1 MPDMKRLGRFVL
13 IGVVAVIV
21 VLGLGYVWGSSG
33 RTQLQG
39 ALDDV
44 RQQLDLAEARG
55 ELLDAR
61 VNLYNNNFGDA
72 SRHFEEAKEPLRR
85 TRQRYQE
92 AGRDA
97 AARSIGAA
105 LETVDEAQRLSGK
118 LDPTA
123 NAKAGEALEAIRV
136 ATAQ

>member
-1 MPDMKRLGRFVL
+1 MKRLGRLVL

-33 RTQLQG
+33 RVQIQTT
-39 ALDDV
+39 LDDV

-61 VNLYNNNFGDA
+61 VNLYNNNFGEA
-72 SRHFEEAKEPLRR
+72 SRHLEGVKDRLRR
-85 TRQRYQE
+85 TRERYQE
-92 AGRDA
+92 AGRDD
-97 AARSIGAA
+97 AARSVAAA
-105 LETVDEAQRLSGK
+105 LEHVEEAQRLAGK

-123 NAKAGEALEAIRV
+123 NAKAAEALEAIRV
-136 ATAQ
+136 ATSR

>member
-1 MPDMKRLGRFVL
+1 MKRIGQIAL

-33 RTQLQG
+33 RTQLQD

-55 ELLDAR
+55 DLLDAR
-61 VNLYNNNFGDA
+61 VNLYNNNFGEA

-85 TRQRYQE
+85 TRARYQDTD
-92 AGRDA
+92 RDD
-97 AARSIGAA
+97 AARSVAAA
-105 LETVDEAQRLSGK
+105 LEHVEEAQRLSGK

-123 NAKAGEALEAIRV
+123 NAKAAEALEAIRV
-136 ATAQ
+136 ASSR

>member
-1 MPDMKRLGRFVL
+1 MKRIGRLAL

-33 RTQLQG
+33 RTQLENV
-39 ALDDV
+39 LDDV

-55 ELLDAR
+55 DLLDAR

-92 AGRDA
+92 ADRDDS
-97 AARSIGAA
+97 ARSVAAA
-105 LETVDEAQRLSGK
+105 LEHVEEAQRLAGK

-123 NAKAGEALEAIRV
+123 NAKAAEALEAIRV
-136 ATAQ
+136 ATSR